1 MYITNSSQHQAELH
15 KQKVLMAASDRDFH
29 ILHQYEGKIHFL
41 DNQTCVH
48 TSHSSDKDM
57 TIPYG
62 RCTNIRPT
70 DER

>member
-1 MYITNSSQHQAELH
+1 
-15 KQKVLMAASDRDFH
+15 MAASDRDFH